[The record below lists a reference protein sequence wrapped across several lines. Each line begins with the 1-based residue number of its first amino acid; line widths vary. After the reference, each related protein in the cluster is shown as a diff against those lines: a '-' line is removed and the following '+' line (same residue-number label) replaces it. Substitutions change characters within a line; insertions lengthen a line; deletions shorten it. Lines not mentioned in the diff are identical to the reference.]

1 MLHILMAFSKLTAQA
16 KVGSSFKSLH
26 SYNLLI
32 SADPYEQPETE
43 EFYIE
48 GNKVEISDADDVY
61 EPVKVKKEVHV
72 YSPGMSVRGRNH
84 IST

>member
-1 MLHILMAFSKLTAQA
+1 MYTMKKPDT
-16 KVGSSFKSLH
+16 
-26 SYNLLI
+26 LI

-61 EPVKVKKEVHV
+61 EPVKVKKEACLSEEETT
-72 YSPGMSVRGRNH
+72 SPHDATH
-84 IST
+84 IKKKPASNDKHAKILKCDSFVA